1 MQSFIDDIMKTAPSR
16 TMSSIMNSI
25 KQNERSESSSD
36 LDSESSSSDESK
48 GKDELFKSLK
58 FSDDILQQMNAK
70 RQEIVGGRRIQA
82 TGTQA
87 QTNLNLRKDSAKK
100 EVERVHIEIG
110 APLGRQLLVPK
121 SSQENN
127 KPQQENNTDVL
138 RSNNDDIKIEKP
150 NVLNKSDKS
159 KLDENLCSHLD
170 LKNKEDSKEAYVA
183 SHIDKK
189 AESVTGEKDVSEK
202 EEKVEARTSIKQT
215 YLDEIN
221 SFKASLEKD
230 MLKEKASLM
239 KKFNAEISEEMRKLE
254 DERFEKL
261 KTYEIEM
268 TKKLH
273 KELEEFKDSVKKELE
288 EKKKEI
294 ISNQESVLSELAQNA
309 NAMPKSQNLKQ
320 SNQCNNLSVHDTK
333 PETTDPTKQAKNSN
347 AKIKV
352 VPISNNIFPSENNP
366 PSPFSKQLED
376 LEKDIRRLRTQMV
389 ASVGGSVSDYS
400 SFSDGADVEQNQINQ
415 NHYGDR
421 NMSPDIE
428 SIATYTDDD
437 ELNAERCRTKYTHR
451 DKCANTNM
459 ASWNQH
465 GSHNDHRLPPHFA
478 EENMETV
485 SQQDYKYIDRG
496 KLKHSHIFFFSYFA
510 II

>member
-1 MQSFIDDIMKTAPSR
+1 MKTAPSR

-82 TGTQA
+82 TGIQA

-121 SSQENN
+121 SSQENS
-127 KPQQENNTDVL
+127 KQQQENNTDVL

-189 AESVTGEKDVSEK
+189 VESVTGEKDVSEK

-261 KTYEIEM
+261 K
-268 TKKLH
+268 KKLFEYVFVRRNLSNAAGEALKTLLNPTVAH
-273 KELEEFKDSVKKELE
+273 RILGSNAAHVALGSRPVATPAAEASPEPVPAHLPGRLLAGRLAHFKDLCE
-288 EKKKEI
+288 
-294 ISNQESVLSELAQNA
+294 
-309 NAMPKSQNLKQ
+309 M
-320 SNQCNNLSVHDTK
+320 
-333 PETTDPTKQAKNSN
+333 
-347 AKIKV
+347 
-352 VPISNNIFPSENNP
+352 VP
-366 PSPFSKQLED
+366 
-376 LEKDIRRLRTQMV
+376 
-389 ASVGGSVSDYS
+389 
-400 SFSDGADVEQNQINQ
+400 
-415 NHYGDR
+415 
-421 NMSPDIE
+421 
-428 SIATYTDDD
+428 
-437 ELNAERCRTKYTHR
+437 
-451 DKCANTNM
+451 
-459 ASWNQH
+459 
-465 GSHNDHRLPPHFA
+465 
-478 EENMETV
+478 
-485 SQQDYKYIDRG
+485 
-496 KLKHSHIFFFSYFA
+496 
-510 II
+510 